1 MRSPGAGRTTTPGR
15 AIAPLQNELRIG
27 VMEADVDPGVDAARI
42 AGSGARVIRLHTD
55 GMCHLVA
62 DMTRQGVEAPGVD
75 GLDPAILENV
85 GHLVC
90 PAEFDAGAEKNAMI
104 LSVPEGDDKP
114 LKYPL
119 IFSVCDVV
127 PVNRTDVLPC
137 FEFSLEQCS
146 GYIHMR
152 NPNAKIL
159 PICARTGEG
168 MDARAAWLIE
178 QVRAWRT

>member
-1 MRSPGAGRTTTPGR
+1 MRSPGAGRTTTLAR
-15 AIAPLQNELRIG
+15 TIAPLQNELRIG

-42 AGSGARVIRLHTD
+42 AGSSARVIRLHTD

-85 GHLVC
+85 GHPVC

-104 LSVPEGDDKP
+104 LSVLEGDDKP

-137 FEFSLEQCS
+137 FASASNGAAGISTCAIRTRRYS
-146 GYIHMR
+146 
-152 NPNAKIL
+152 

-168 MDARAAWLIE
+168 MEARAAWLIE
-178 QVRAWRT
+178 QVRTWRA